1 MISSY
6 YKFINIMAVFWS
18 FILSST
24 YLLLSSTSVALI
36 LVLVGIGLLD
46 RMGLVLT
53 LNYLSVSIF
62 RFILLLLHQIYDN
75 RGDQNAF
82 QQDVMPIILNI
93 SEILVWITLSLFVS
107 QMKTI

>member
-1 MISSY
+1 
-6 YKFINIMAVFWS
+6 MAVFWS

-24 YLLLSSTSVALI
+24 YLLLSTTSVALI
-36 LVLVGIGLLD
+36 LALVGIGLVD

-53 LNYLSVSIF
+53 LNYLSVFIF

-75 RGDQNAF
+75 NGGDQNAF

-93 SEILVWITLSLFVS
+93 SEILVWITLSLFVF

>member
-1 MISSY
+1 
-6 YKFINIMAVFWS
+6 MAVFWS

-36 LVLVGIGLLD
+36 LALVGIGLLD

-53 LNYLSVSIF
+53 LNYLSVFIF

-75 RGDQNAF
+75 NGGDQNAF

-93 SEILVWITLSLFVS
+93 SEILVWITLSLFVF